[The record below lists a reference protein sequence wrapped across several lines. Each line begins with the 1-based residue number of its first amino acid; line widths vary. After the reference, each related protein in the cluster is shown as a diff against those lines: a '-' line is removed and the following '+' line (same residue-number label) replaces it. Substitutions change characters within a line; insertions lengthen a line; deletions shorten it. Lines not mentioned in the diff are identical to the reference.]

1 MTLRRS
7 LEIDRDRPALWIW
20 AWVALLSTL
29 PAAAMAQ
36 DWREKEKLVGLGAYI
51 RPAYVG
57 ADSMRTEPIPLLRV
71 YGEHWFARTTQGQ
84 LEGGYRVGLTPT
96 LTAGAQLSY
105 EPGRRTKDSAFLIA
119 HNVAT
124 LDPGAALGA
133 HLEWEDRFG
142 PVPANGLLRW
152 RQNLDADQG
161 AKADARFTVGVLAT
175 EHHRVGV
182 FTQLTWASEKANQSY
197 FGVTSTQATATG
209 LPVYSA
215 GAGLRNTVLGVLG
228 AYDIS
233 RHWVALWSAEWHR
246 LLGDARESP
255 YTQDENNFYYTVG
268 VTYRF

>member
-1 MTLRRS
+1 MRLSVRWS
-7 LEIDRDRPALWIW
+7 VLILML
-20 AWVALLSTL
+20 VATG
-29 PAAAMAQ
+29 AAAQ

-57 ADSMRTEPIPLLRV
+57 ADSMRTEAIPLLRV

-105 EPGRRTKDSAFLIA
+105 EPGRRTKDSAFLIDR
-119 HNVAT
+119 NVAT
-124 LDPGAALGA
+124 IDPGAAVGV
-133 HLEWEDRFG
+133 HLEWDEKFG
-142 PVPANGLLRW
+142 PSAVNALLRW
-152 RQNLDADQG
+152 RQNIDTDQG
-161 AKADARFTVGVLAT
+161 AKADARFTVGVLGT
-175 EHHRVGV
+175 EHHRVGL
-182 FTQLTWASEKANQSY
+182 FGQLTWTSEKATQTY
-197 FGVTSTQATATG
+197 FGVTAAESAATG

-246 LLGDARESP
+246 LLGDASDSP
-255 YTQDENNFYYTVG
+255 YTQDRNNYYYTIG